1 MNNNSFNNID
11 KNNDLENN
19 TNESIKFN
27 DEPGNVNAPTAL
39 KDLLKNQP
47 IVNAPIVDEPVT
59 KEPGEVNLIFNQEV
73 SAKEISETTKSAEE
87 FSPVITPNEPAISEL
102 SKEEN
107 ALPSNLNNIEN
118 TTQTKEK
125 KKISSK
131 EIAIYVLMV
140 FIIIVIILLLIKC
153 CTDVKNNG
161 KHMQTTTK
169 INTNEVKTTE
179 NITVVT
185 ETTTTEVV
193 DPSVTETTTTTTVPV
208 VTGAPN
214 ITTRNTT
221 TATTRKNQNTTTQS
235 TTKKVTTTT
244 TTTKAPTTTTTTK
257 KQDVYTYSV
266 VVNSMTN
273 TQIVKLYLN
282 GTLLTDKVIV
292 TLPNGI
298 PVPGYGDVVNVSEAM
313 YNFTANGFPTI
324 TFAYEVNAERTYQAT
339 YK

>member
-1 MNNNSFNNID
+1 MNNNSFNNLD

-19 TNESIKFN
+19 TSEEIKFN

-39 KDLLKNQP
+39 KDLLNNQP
-47 IVNAPIVDEPVT
+47 VVNEPIVDEPIS
-59 KEPGEVNLIFNQEV
+59 KEEVNLNFNQEI
-73 SAKEISETTKSAEE
+73 SAQEISETSKSIENFE
-87 FSPVITPNEPAISEL
+87 PVIGTNEPIVSEQP
-102 SKEEN
+102 KEDVSI
-107 ALPSNLNNIEN
+107 PVNLNNIEDNTQTNLKKKN
-118 TTQTKEK
+118 TTKD
-125 KKISSK
+125 
-131 EIAIYVLMV
+131 IAIYILMIL
-140 FIIIVIILLLIKC
+140 IIIIIILLLIKC
-153 CTDVKNNG
+153 CVDVKNKG

-169 INTNEVKTTE
+169 VNTNEVKTTE
-179 NITVVT
+179 EITVVT

-193 DPSVTETTTTTTVPV
+193 DPSITETTTTTTVPV
-208 VTGAPN
+208 ITGAPN
-214 ITTRNTT
+214 ITTRN
-221 TATTRKNQNTTTQS
+221 
-235 TTKKVTTTT
+235 
-244 TTTKAPTTTTTTK
+244 TTTTK

-313 YNFTANGFPTI
+313 YNFTANGFPAI
-324 TFAYEVNAERTYQAT
+324 KFAYEINAERTYQAT